1 MNRSPNCHRTSH
13 QNIFGARAQLNAR
26 SHYCC
31 SYSLVNFVL
40 LHVNKQMEMQFLPRR
55 GISSNQHITGGT
67 LVMISAPVTAAKTG
81 AAPLMSRAAAGRGQC
96 LHLPRHCANQNQSE
110 TQDWICQN
118 TPISRPSSS
127 RGLVQCCCP
136 GLNLGQVVFFF
147 FSHLSILK

>member
-31 SYSLVNFVL
+31 SYSLVNFLL

-55 GISSNQHITGGT
+55 GISSNQHITAGT

-110 TQDWICQN
+110 TQD
-118 TPISRPSSS
+118 
-127 RGLVQCCCP
+127 
-136 GLNLGQVVFFF
+136 
-147 FSHLSILK
+147 

>member
-13 QNIFGARAQLNAR
+13 QNIFGARALSAR
-26 SHYCC
+26 SRYCC

-55 GISSNQHITGGT
+55 GISSNQHITAGT

-110 TQDWICQN
+110 TQD
-118 TPISRPSSS
+118 
-127 RGLVQCCCP
+127 
-136 GLNLGQVVFFF
+136 
-147 FSHLSILK
+147 